1 MLEEQTMYQENSQ
14 IDQITVVSDGTVFI
28 RNCTVVTKN
37 KTEFLRSYTRRT
49 LVPGSN
55 ISELPENVQSVC
67 NASWTPEVVAAY
79 QAKIAKI
86 G

>member
-1 MLEEQTMYQENSQ
+1 MYQENSQ
-14 IDQITVVSDGTVFI
+14 IDQITVVPDGTVFI
-28 RNCTVVTKN
+28 RNCTVVTKDDA
-37 KTEFLRSYTRRT
+37 EFSRSYTRRT

-67 NASWTPEVVAAY
+67 NASWTLEVVSAY
-79 QAKIAKI
+79 KTKIAQI